1 MEEARR
7 HARGEGRPGARPRA
21 RRFADG
27 TEGAGARL
35 RDGIE
40 GRGGLRDVPA
50 MGELE
55 ELTSDEDWSLLD

>member
-1 MEEARR
+1 M
-7 HARGEGRPGARPRA
+7 HAGGEGRSGARSRA

-27 TEGAGARL
+27 ADRAGARL
-35 RDGIE
+35 RDGIG

-55 ELTSDEDWSLLD
+55 VVTSDEDWSLLD